1 MKCFKINF
9 GNISLI
15 VIKFDN
21 GFYLN
26 VCIIVMKNRKK
37 DLKKKLSKKS
47 IMVFIF
53 NIVMMKISKNCFFV
67 FKLLIFCLMK
77 IEKFF
82 FYFIILVV

>member
-1 MKCFKINF
+1 MKCFKIYF

-15 VIKFDN
+15 VIKFDY

-26 VCIIVMKNRKK
+26 VCVIVMKNKK
-37 DLKKKLSKKS
+37 RLKKKIYKKS

>member
-1 MKCFKINF
+1 MKCFKIYF

-26 VCIIVMKNRKK
+26 VCVIVMKNKIR
-37 DLKKKLSKKS
+37 LKKKLYKKS